1 MSNVAEFTT
10 DKSRQLMAMAP
21 GASIAPIVPRSIE
34 EAFRMAEMLKI
45 ANMAPDSLKTPE
57 AVCVAILHGLEVGM
71 TPLAAVQSIAVI
83 NGKPSLWGDGFLA
96 VIQASGLLEW
106 KREYEEK
113 VNGEGLTAFCVMKRK
128 GDPEPAT
135 CKFSEKDTEAAGLKG
150 KFGPWKSYPA
160 RMRKMRAR
168 AFAGR
173 DLFSDVLKGMKMA
186 EEVNDYVDVVPND
199 GGTQAAAPRQHA
211 TSRLRPPPPPPVRQ
225 PEPVAEAQP
234 EPTTPPVEENQV
246 EPEFDP
252 RAFCGSIVNRLKA
265 AASTDDTDAILDNVT
280 FESDR
285 LSEAQVAFLKEKHAE
300 RVDALKRGR

>member
-1 MSNVAEFTT
+1 
-10 DKSRQLMAMAP
+10 
-21 GASIAPIVPRSIE
+21 
-34 EAFRMAEMLKI
+34 MAEMLFI
-45 ANMAPDSLKTPE
+45 AKMAPDSLKTQE
-57 AVCVAILHGLEVGM
+57 AVCVAILHGLEIGM

-106 KREYEEK
+106 KKEYEEH
-113 VNGEGLTAFCVMKRK
+113 VEGEGLTAFCVMKRK

-135 CKFSEKDTEAAGLKG
+135 CKFSERDTEAAGLKG

-186 EEVNDYVDVVPND
+186 EEVNDYVDITPT
-199 GGTQAAAPRQHA
+199 GGAAQDAPRQHT

-225 PEPVAEAQP
+225 EEPTQEAQP
-234 EPTTPPVEENQV
+234 EPTTPPVEDSQAET
-246 EPEFDP
+246 EFDA
-252 RAFCGSIVNRLKA
+252 RSFCGAIINRLKVA
-265 AASTDDTDAILDNVT
+265 ANTDETDAILDDVT
-280 FESDR
+280 FERDR
-285 LSEAQVAFLKEKHAE
+285 LSEAQVIFLEEKHAE

>member
-113 VNGEGLTAFCVMKRK
+113 VDGEGLTAFCVMKRK

-135 CKFSEKDTEAAGLKG
+135 CKFSEKDTDAAGLKG
-150 KFGPWKSYPA
+150 KAGPWRSYPA

-186 EEVNDYVDVVPND
+186 EEVNDYVDVIPND
-199 GGTQAAAPRQHA
+199 GGTQAAAPRQQA
-211 TSRLRPPPPPPVRQ
+211 TSRLRPPPPLQFANPSRSRRHSQNQPRPPSRKSRL
-225 PEPVAEAQP
+225 
-234 EPTTPPVEENQV
+234 NQNLT
-246 EPEFDP
+246 
-252 RAFCGSIVNRLKA
+252 RALSA
-265 AASTDDTDAILDNVT
+265 AASST
-280 FESDR
+280 
-285 LSEAQVAFLKEKHAE
+285 
-300 RVDALKRGR
+300 G